1 MDLNLKDRVVIV
13 TGSGNGIGKAT
24 VKNLAQEGAIV
35 VVADFNKEWAD
46 RTAITLRESGAR
58 SFAIQVDVSDENSVG
73 EMVSKTIAE
82 FGRIDHLILCA
93 GVSGLYGKRID
104 EIEVAQWD
112 RLFEVNVKGQ
122 WLPIK
127 IALPYLKKSKN
138 ASVTIVASDSAIVAS
153 PLHVPYCSSKGAL
166 LMLTKALAV
175 DLREFGIRV
184 NCVSPSIVNTRMPK
198 NDMGLAEDAAFN
210 SDFPLHEP
218 EDIAR
223 YLIFLAS
230 DAALTINGHSL
241 VADFGYSGQSNFP
254 A

>member
-1 MDLNLKDRVVIV
+1 
-13 TGSGNGIGKAT
+13 
-24 VKNLAQEGAIV
+24 
-35 VVADFNKEWAD
+35 
-46 RTAITLRESGAR
+46 
-58 SFAIQVDVSDENSVG
+58 
-73 EMVSKTIAE
+73 
-82 FGRIDHLILCA
+82 
-93 GVSGLYGKRID
+93 
-104 EIEVAQWD
+104 
-112 RLFEVNVKGQ
+112 
-122 WLPIK
+122 
-127 IALPYLKKSKN
+127 
-138 ASVTIVASDSAIVAS
+138 
-153 PLHVPYCSSKGAL
+153 
-166 LMLTKALAV
+166 MLTKALAV